1 MPRKRMCGLWRAT
14 RFTKSTTSW
23 PVGTNLS
30 IMRTHNRSTRTCSRA
45 SCNSPATK
53 TLTYIY
59 ADSTAVLG
67 PLATYAEPHS
77 YDLCTT
83 HSEKLTLPNGWK
95 AITLEPESDLI
106 GPSEDDLMAIANAV
120 REVGNQ
126 QIPATPAQPTQPEIG
141 RRGHLRAI
149 PSN

>member
-1 MPRKRMCGLWRAT
+1 
-14 RFTKSTTSW
+14 
-23 PVGTNLS
+23 
-30 IMRTHNRSTRTCSRA
+30 MRTQHRSSRTCSRA
-45 SCNSPATK
+45 SCKLPAVK

-67 PLATYAEPHS
+67 PLAMYAEPHS
-77 YDLCTT
+77 YDLCQA
-83 HSEKLTLPNGWK
+83 HSEKLTLPKGWSVNR
-95 AITLEPESDLI
+95 LEPDSERT
-106 GPSEDDLMAIANAV
+106 GPSEDDLMAIADAV

-126 QIPATPAQPTQPEIG
+126 QGATAPTLPTSPEIG